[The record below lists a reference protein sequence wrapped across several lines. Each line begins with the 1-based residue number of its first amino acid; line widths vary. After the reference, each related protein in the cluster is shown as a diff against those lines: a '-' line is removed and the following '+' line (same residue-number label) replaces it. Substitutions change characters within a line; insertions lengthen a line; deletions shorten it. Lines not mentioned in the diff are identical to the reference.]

1 MKKILIR
8 IVLWFLALYAYLN
21 GAGLLTFDMVAHQR
35 PDIPAEWVERMVPIF
50 GVIGLVF
57 LTAMSYLYWKYVY
70 SKKDITIELPK
81 PWMSNIL
88 YPIGLFLLVLVGQ
101 QVLPVP
107 PSNNQQL
114 VEQSVLSQP
123 LFSFFAV
130 VVFAPIME
138 ELLFR
143 GVFAGY
149 FFPTLTKKISIIFYL
164 FLSSGLFCLAHGP
177 RTLSDFLIY
186 FTMGVSLGWLYLAK
200 RDLRYSVGLHFA
212 NNLLSFVTILL

>member
-8 IVLWFLALYAYLN
+8 VVLWFLALYVYLN
-21 GAGLLTFDMVAHQR
+21 GAGLLTFEMVAHQR
-35 PDIPAEWVERMVPIF
+35 PDIPAEWAESMVPIF

-88 YPIGLFLLVLVGQ
+88 YPIGLFILLIVVQL
-101 QVLPVP
+101 VLPVP
-107 PSNNQQL
+107 PSDNQQL
-114 VEQSVLSQP
+114 VEQSISSQP

-143 GVFAGY
+143 SVFAGY
-149 FFPTLTKKISIIFYL
+149 FFPNLTKKTSIIFYL
-164 FLSSGLFCLAHGP
+164 ILSSALFCLAHGP
-177 RTLSDFLIY
+177 RTVSDFLIY
-186 FTMGVSLGWLYLAK
+186 FTMGVSLGWLYMAK

-212 NNLLSFVTILL
+212 NNLLSFLMILL